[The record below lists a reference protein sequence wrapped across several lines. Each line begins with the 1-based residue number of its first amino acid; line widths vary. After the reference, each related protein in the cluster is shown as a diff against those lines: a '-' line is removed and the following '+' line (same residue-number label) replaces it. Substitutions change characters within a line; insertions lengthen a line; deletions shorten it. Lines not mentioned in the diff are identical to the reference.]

1 MKKKPQDRATNAAS
15 KHTGFEDL
23 ITVRVAR
30 LAEIFTRLS
39 SYSIGKKW
47 NLRNTDLRLLN
58 VLDQS
63 KKLSIREISRRT
75 HVDKAWVS
83 RTIKELIDRN
93 LVQRNTDPMD
103 SRVKLISLTRHGQKI
118 LDQVRPYALTTDKFL
133 LENLDEKLLKDM
145 LDRLEE
151 KGAENLANY
160 K

>member
-1 MKKKPQDRATNAAS
+1 MKKTPPKKINHTSSGQ
-15 KHTGFEDL
+15 TGFEDL

-39 SYSIGKKW
+39 SHSIGKKW

-63 KKLSIREISRRT
+63 QELSIREISRRT

-83 RTIKELIDRN
+83 RTIRELIEKK
-93 LVQRNTDPMD
+93 LVQRNTDPVD
-103 SRVKLISLTRHGQKI
+103 SRIVLISLTRSGRKI
-118 LDQVRPYALTTDKFL
+118 LDQVRPYALKTEKEL

-151 KGAENLANY
+151 KGAEKLSNY
-160 K
+160 T